1 MHVIKDLDSW
11 KDFLEAKVD
20 VPNSVVYL
28 NQTSIFEW
36 YMVWCGFKNGYQND
50 MCLKEIGIHAQNM
63 ITILGSIVRHNWVD
77 PYDYLTSAR
86 ILTLVMV

>member
-20 VPNSVVYL
+20 VPNSVVNL

-36 YMVWCGFKNGYQND
+36 YMVWCGFKNGYQKD
-50 MCLKEIGIHAQNM
+50 VSLKELGIHAQNM
-63 ITILGSIVRHNWVD
+63 ITIRGSIV
-77 PYDYLTSAR
+77 
-86 ILTLVMV
+86 